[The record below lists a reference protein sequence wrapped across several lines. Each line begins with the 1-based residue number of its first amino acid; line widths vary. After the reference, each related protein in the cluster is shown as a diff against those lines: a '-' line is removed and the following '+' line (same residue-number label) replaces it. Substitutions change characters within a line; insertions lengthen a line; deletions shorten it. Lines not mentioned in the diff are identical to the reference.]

1 MDSISI
7 FKKALEFEKK
17 IRDLYVSAVDIIDD
31 DRGKKIFR
39 TLAEEEQSHVD
50 FLEHSIATL
59 ADQGTI
65 SLKTFKTIV
74 PDTSDLS
81 RNIESMKVTIPEQ
94 MLGDI
99 KRVLSSALKL
109 EEETTQYYEN
119 AFESA
124 EGDIREVLAKFIT
137 IEQRHTE
144 VVRFEL
150 DHASRNG
157 YWLGFPEISMEVG

>member
-1 MDSISI
+1 MESITI

-17 IRDLYVSAVDIIDD
+17 IRDLYQSAIDIVDDE
-31 DRGKKIFR
+31 RGKKIFK
-39 TLAEEEQSHVD
+39 TLAQEEQSHVD

-59 ADQGTI
+59 SEQGSI
-65 SLKTFKTIV
+65 SLKSFNTII
-74 PDTSDLS
+74 PDTKELNK
-81 RNIESMKVTIPEQ
+81 NIESTKVAIPQQ
-94 MLGDI
+94 MLGDV

-109 EEETTQYYEN
+109 EEETTQYYEE
-119 AFESA
+119 AFASA
-124 EGDIREVLAKFIT
+124 EGDIKEVLSKFII
-137 IEQRHTE
+137 IEQRHTD

>member
-1 MDSISI
+1 MDSITI

-17 IRDLYVSAVDIIDD
+17 IRDLYLSAIDIVDDE
-31 DRGKKIFR
+31 RGKKIFK
-39 TLAEEEQSHVD
+39 TLAKEEQSHVD
-50 FLEHSIATL
+50 FLEHSIAALT
-59 ADQGTI
+59 DQGSI
-65 SLKTFKTIV
+65 SLKTFNTIV
-74 PDTSDLS
+74 PDTKDLNK
-81 RNIESMKVTIPEQ
+81 NIASMKVAIPDQ

-109 EEETTQYYEN
+109 EEETTQYYEQ

-124 EGDIREVLAKFIT
+124 DGDIKEVLNKFII
-137 IEQRHTE
+137 IEQRHTD

-157 YWLGFPEISMEVG
+157 FWLDFPEISMEVG

>member
-39 TLAEEEQSHVD
+39 TLAKEEQSHID
-50 FLEHSIATL
+50 YLEHSIATL

-65 SLKTFKTIV
+65 SLTTFKTIV
-74 PDTSDLS
+74 PDTKDLTK
-81 RNIESMKVTIPEQ
+81 NIESMKVTIPEQ

-99 KRVLSSALKL
+99 KRVLSSALQL

-119 AFESA
+119 AFEGA

>member
-31 DRGKKIFR
+31 ERGKKIFR
-39 TLAEEEQSHVD
+39 TLAKEEQSHID
-50 FLEHSIATL
+50 FLEHSIAAL

-74 PDTSDLS
+74 PDTKDLS
-81 RNIESMKVTIPEQ
+81 KNIESMKVTIPEQ

-119 AFESA
+119 AFAAA

>member
-39 TLAEEEQSHVD
+39 TLAKEEQSHVD

-81 RNIESMKVTIPEQ
+81 KNIESMKVTIPEQ